1 MTKNLVLIPVA
12 GAEFSL
18 QVLPCL
24 RRFLNPTENRLL
36 LLHVE
41 PEPEPIHIHEPG
53 MEGIDIYVDESEEAL
68 RTWFADQSL
77 LTVRELERLGFA
89 VETDVVF
96 GKIVPKLEEY
106 IAKAQVN
113 LVAMVT
119 HGRTGLDRILH
130 GSIAEQLLHFT
141 TVPLLLVHPQA
152 TNGQPPT

>member
-41 PEPEPIHIHEPG
+41 QEPETFHMREPG
-53 MEGIDIYVDESEEAL
+53 MEEINIYVDESEAAL
-68 RTWFADQSL
+68 RIQFADQIL
-77 LTVRELERLGFA
+77 LTVRELEQMGFEVA
-89 VETDVVF
+89 TDVVF
-96 GKIVPKLEEY
+96 GEPVAKIEEY
-106 IAKAQVN
+106 IARAQVN

-130 GSIAEQLLHFT
+130 GSVADHLLHHT
-141 TVPLLLVHPQA
+141 NVPLLLVHPQV
-152 TNGQPPT
+152 TNR

>member
-41 PEPEPIHIHEPG
+41 KEPETFHLHEPG
-53 MEGIDIYVDESEEAL
+53 MEVIDVYVDESEAAL
-68 RTWFADQSL
+68 RTQFADQL
-77 LTVRELERLGFA
+77 LLVVRELEGMGFEVA
-89 VETDVVF
+89 TDVAF
-96 GKIVPKLEEY
+96 GQPVTKIEEY
-106 IAKAQVN
+106 IARAQVN

-130 GSIAEQLLHFT
+130 GSVAEHLLHHT
-141 TVPLLLVHPQA
+141 HVPLLLVHPQVP
-152 TNGQPPT
+152 NGRPPA